1 MPRGGRAQRGAGRGG
16 AWPGSGASSR
26 ATMAETDPKSVQDLT
41 AVVRG
46 RGPGGAG
53 TGGGGLAEG
62 GDEGKLPF
70 WMGFGAAWSAEGV
83 AAGGRGWK
91 GMVPSSQ
98 SVP

>member
-1 MPRGGRAQRGAGRGG
+1 
-16 AWPGSGASSR
+16 
-26 ATMAETDPKSVQDLT
+26 MAETDPKSVQDLT

-53 TGGGGLAEG
+53 TGGRGSAEG
-62 GDEGKLPF
+62 GEEGKPLF
-70 WMGFGAAWSAEGV
+70 WVGLGTDGSAEGV
-83 AAGGRGWK
+83 AARGRGWK